1 MISAAAERGWLD
13 RERTILES
21 LTGIRRAGADIVL
34 TYWATEAAGLA
45 GPLTVTDHARSDAER
60 RPRSR
65 RPRRSPDAP
74 GWSRP
79 PSCCGPCS
87 VSLMFGTALLFGLGS
102 RSARRPRHG
111 PAAWSPRWWCWPRA
125 ASARSSRRAGPR
137 RGSRRARTGLT
148 AVGVVLA
155 AVGLVQ
161 VTFLGVGG
169 AWFVA
174 FVAGA
179 VLLHL
184 PAARAWFGRFR

>member
-1 MISAAAERGWLD
+1 MVVLAAGGVVTVVAA
-13 RERTILES
+13 
-21 LTGIRRAGADIVL
+21 RRAG
-34 TYWATEAAGLA
+34 
-45 GPLTVTDHARSDAER
+45 
-60 RPRSR
+60 
-65 RPRRSPDAP
+65 
-74 GWSRP
+74 
-79 PSCCGPCS
+79 
-87 VSLMFGTALLFGLGS
+87 
-102 RSARRPRHG
+102 
-111 PAAWSPRWWCWPRA
+111 
-125 ASARSSRRAGPR
+125 
-137 RGSRRARTGLT
+137 RGSRGARTGLT

>member
-1 MISAAAERGWLD
+1 
-13 RERTILES
+13 
-21 LTGIRRAGADIVL
+21 V
-34 TYWATEAAGLA
+34 
-45 GPLTVTDHARSDAER
+45 TVTDHARSDAER
-60 RPRSR
+60 DLTPPEEEPGRPGLVT
-65 RPRRSPDAP
+65 AAVVLWIVL
-74 GWSRP
+74 GA
-79 PSCCGPCS
+79 
-87 VSLMFGTALLFGLGS
+87 LMIGTALLFGVGLAFGT
-102 RSARRPRHG
+102 ADPG
-111 PAAWSPRWWCWPRA
+111 TNPAAVVA
-125 ASARSSRRAGPR
+125 AMVVLAAGGVGTIVAARRAG
-137 RGSRRARTGLT
+137 RGSRRARTVLT